1 MWWRHLRDGGMT
13 RGSRGEEGT
22 YRNKFPVPASRT
34 LSEKEERKGNR
45 ETGKWRLGG
54 QQKHWHHK
62 GEVFL
67 CVMGQNTSKARGWKR
82 IIILSVS
89 SPTGVSSE
97 GVGKCDWEE
106 VKLLD
111 LWGKGFGCYMNMNGE
126 DLMSFWANITTV
138 ISTVLWENKCLKYR
152 WGKIV
157 SCVKTLWVSFYKAY
171 NIFYDLWCWCE
182 DKSC

>member
-89 SPTGVSSE
+89 SPTGV
-97 GVGKCDWEE
+97 GGCRE
-106 VKLLD
+106 VWLGRSQTIGFM
-111 LWGKGFGCYMNMNGE
+111 GKGIWLLHEHEWGGFNELLSKYHN
-126 DLMSFWANITTV
+126 S
-138 ISTVLWENKCLKYR
+138 NKHCAVRKQMF
-152 WGKIV
+152 KI
-157 SCVKTLWVSFYKAY
+157 
-171 NIFYDLWCWCE
+171 
-182 DKSC
+182 